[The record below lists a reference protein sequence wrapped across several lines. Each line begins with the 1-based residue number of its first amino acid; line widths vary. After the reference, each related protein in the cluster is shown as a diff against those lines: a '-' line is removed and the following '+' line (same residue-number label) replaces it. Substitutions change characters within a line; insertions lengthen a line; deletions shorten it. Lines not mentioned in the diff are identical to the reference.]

1 MRGAFWLFAAPL
13 VVAFESQTPWEPT
26 STTLVDLLSA
36 DKDYTTLLKL
46 LQRARLIPT
55 LNKLNGTTF
64 FAPTNDAI
72 NRYILWNT
80 LPPLPLGGPQ
90 QDEPTWSHG
99 FDNVN
104 EQLRQQLLY
113 HLLNYTLPHYPPEA
127 VEVLTTLHFPRI
139 PVEPPSKEPPP
150 GPPWLPTPGGLLN
163 GEGQRLRLAVRD
175 GSAFV
180 NVDANGEQG
189 IQVVKEAVYGPNLLL
204 IGIGDVIDVPT
215 NLATIIRKNPALT
228 YVARILQDSHA
239 KILESTPGLTVFL
252 PEDSAWNE
260 LHPVERLYLE
270 SEFAE
275 EDLRWILG
283 MHTVNSKIGWSDT
296 FGEHAKGTSF
306 QKVVAP
312 TESHYVCRSP
322 NHRRQSP

>member
-1 MRGAFWLFAAPL
+1 MRRALWLFAAPL
-13 VVAFESQTPWEPT
+13 VAAFESQTPWEPT
-26 STTLVDLLSA
+26 TTTLVDLLNVDS
-36 DKDYTTLLKL
+36 DYTTLLKL

-55 LNKLNGTTF
+55 LNRLNGTTF

-72 NRYILWNT
+72 NRYILWNNFPS
-80 LPPLPLGGPQ
+80 PPLAGPQ
-90 QDEPTWSHG
+90 QDEPTWSHA

-127 VEVLTTLHFPRI
+127 TEVLTTLHFPRI
-139 PVEPPSKEPPP
+139 PLEPPSKAPPP
-150 GPPWLPTPGGLLN
+150 NPPWLPTPGGSLN
-163 GEGQRLRLAVRD
+163 GEGQRLRLAARD
-175 GSAFV
+175 GKSFV
-180 NVDANGEQG
+180 NVDATGEQG
-189 IQVVKEAVYGPNLLL
+189 IPVVKEAVYGTNSLL

-215 NLATIIRKNPALT
+215 DLATIVRKNPALT
-228 YVARILQDSHA
+228 YVARVLQDSHF
-239 KILESTPGLTVFL
+239 KILESVPGLTVFL

-283 MHTVNSKIGWSDT
+283 MHTVNSNIGWSNT
-296 FGEHAKGTSF
+296 FGEHTNSTLF
-306 QKVVAP
+306 QELV
-312 TESHYVCRSP
+312 P
-322 NHRRQSP
+322 N